1 MALGKPSLCYQ
12 TRSRRPVK
20 KFLCLLSALAFAPIG
35 RAEEVAAPLGV
46 TRVEPAAETVCERDS
61 AGQIR
66 VQREVRQNAHGDYVN
81 HGVWRAW
88 DAAGKLAGQ
97 GRYESGKPAGLWT
110 RWASAEDTP
119 CLSADH
125 FAGFTGPFL
134 SQATYRNGKLD
145 GVWSIFDASG
155 KLVSE
160 VSFADGQRDGFA
172 TLWTAKGEV
181 SRRAQFEKGQPIGIL
196 QSLNEKGELVTVAQ
210 YEAGRERIER
220 VERYD
225 NGRLKTREGWL
236 SGVQQPVETDD
247 PWRLRLASYAPAG
260 PELRSGVR
268 EAWWPNGQPKL
279 RVDYALGKAVGEA
292 RWWHENGQLALS
304 GEYQEGLASGSWSW
318 WRENGLRAAACR
330 YDQGA
335 PAGEWSLW
343 AADGQ
348 RQPTALTIG
357 RPASAVGKMVQRPNT
372 MLVR

>member
-1 MALGKPSLCYQ
+1 M
-12 TRSRRPVK
+12 K
-20 KFLCLLSALAFAPIG
+20 KYLCLLSALAFASVG
-35 RAEEVAAPLGV
+35 YAEEVAAPLGV
-46 TRVEPAAETVCERDS
+46 TRSEPTAETVYERDS

-66 VQREVRQNAHGDYVN
+66 VQREVRQNTQGDYVN

-97 GRYESGKPAGLWT
+97 GRYESGKPAGRWA

-134 SQATYRNGKLD
+134 SQATYRDGKLD
-145 GVWSIFDASG
+145 GAWSIFDASG

-160 VSFADGQRDGFA
+160 VHFADGLRDGFA
-172 TLWTAKGEV
+172 TLWNAKGEV
-181 SRRAQFEKGQPIGIL
+181 SQRAQFEKGKPIGIL
-196 QSLNEKGELVTVAQ
+196 QSLNDKGELATAAQ

-225 NGRLKTREGWL
+225 NGRLKTRENWL
-236 SGVQQPVETDD
+236 SGVQQPLETDD
-247 PWRLRLASYAPAG
+247 PWRLRLASFAAAG
-260 PELRSGVR
+260 PELRNGAR

-304 GEYQEGLASGSWSW
+304 GEYHDGLASGSWNW

-330 YDQGA
+330 YEAGA
-335 PAGEWSLW
+335 PAGEWYLW

-348 RQPTALTIG
+348 RQPAAAMTGQPASVVG
-357 RPASAVGKMVQRPNT
+357 KPASAVGKMVQRPDT